1 MSAEGEGIVP
11 VCRACGGTDG
21 DIVLDLGLQPPCDLF
36 PLVTDPG
43 PDPLFPLRMWM
54 CASCALAQ
62 LVEDPGTREEP
73 AGVEPRALT
82 EQAAD
87 AVRALGEA
95 GLLCEGGT
103 VAEFG
108 SPHGGS
114 WLPLLCEAGMREARD
129 GEPADL
135 VLDCFGMMHE
145 ADQRTAM
152 AGRAARLAP
161 GGVVLMQF
169 HSLASILAQ
178 RQWNALR
185 HGHFAYYST
194 PAAITLAGSAGLR
207 PGRSW
212 TFPLYGGTV
221 LLELGHSV
229 EADEKTARL
238 ATAELAAG
246 VTAIPKVVEL
256 DREVARSCESLRDR
270 LARCEKD
277 GKRVLGYGAA
287 SRAVVLLRQ
296 AGIDTDLLP
305 AIVDISAGKVGRRM
319 PASRIPIVG
328 PERLTVAPPDVV
340 LLFVPDLLA
349 EVRAAYPVL
358 DTGCEWILT

>member
-1 MSAEGEGIVP
+1 MIT
-11 VCRACGGTDG
+11 CRACGETDG
-21 DIVLDLGLQPPCDLF
+21 AIVLDLGSQPPCDLF
-36 PLVTDPG
+36 PPATDPG

-54 CASCALAQ
+54 CAGCALAQ

-82 EQAAD
+82 EQAAA
-87 AVRALGEA
+87 AVRTLGEA
-95 GLLCEGGT
+95 AVLRPGAT

-114 WLPLLCEAGMREARD
+114 WLPLLRETGLRPARD
-129 GEPADL
+129 GEPADV
-135 VLDCFGMMHE
+135 VLDCFGLMHE
-145 ADQRTAM
+145 ADQRAAM

-161 GGVVLMQF
+161 GGALLMQF

-194 PAAITLAGSAGLR
+194 PAAITLAASAGLA
-207 PGRSW
+207 PGRCW

-221 LLELGHSV
+221 LLELRASAEPDAETDRV
-229 EADEKTARL
+229 VR
-238 ATAELAAG
+238 AELAAG
-246 VTAIPKVVEL
+246 VTSPARAAEL
-256 DREVARSCESLRDR
+256 GHEAARGCERLRDR
-270 LARCEKD
+270 LADCARD

-296 AGIDTDLLP
+296 AGIGTDLLP
-305 AIVDISAGKVGRRM
+305 AIVDASPAKRGRRM
-319 PASRIPIVG
+319 PAGDIPIVG
-328 PERLTVAPPDVV
+328 PEVLTGDPPGAV

-349 EVRAAYPVL
+349 EVRAAFPTL
-358 DTGCEWILT
+358 DDTGCDWILA